1 MPKLAAL
8 LPVLILALASDLYG
22 QSYRRFELSSQTTTL
37 RITGETPSCGGC
49 PVAKWMIGP
58 EFTFNLNQHFALDGA
73 LAWSPSS
80 TRSGSDT
87 YGGRL
92 HEVLIGPKASIR
104 GRRFTFF
111 TKARPGFV
119 SWSHAL
125 TDVQFINF
133 PPTSLGDIKLTYARR
148 NFFAFAM
155 TGGIEYA
162 LSPHLTLTAELG
174 DTLVRPTSPSGYVWP
189 MTHNLQTTMGAS
201 YRFGKES
208 VEPAPSNPTHKFFD
222 RFNIA
227 LITVSLLSQ
236 TADAVTTQRRL
247 KSCWRNHPGEMS
259 WVCSDLEGN
268 PIARPFV
275 NQGWPGQVSLAI
287 IVNSAQTMVMYAIHR
302 MGYHRVERVVPLPL
316 TIEGGIQAYKSLQR
330 Y

>member
-1 MPKLAAL
+1 M
-8 LPVLILALASDLYG
+8 PVLLLVLVVTLALASDLFG
-22 QSYRRFELSSQTTTL
+22 QSHRRFELSSQTSTL
-37 RITGETPSCGGC
+37 RIEGSTPSCGGC
-49 PVAKWMIGP
+49 PATKWMIGP
-58 EFTFNLNQHFALDGA
+58 EFTFNLNQHFALDAA
-73 LAWSPSS
+73 LGWSPFS
-80 TRSGSDT
+80 TRYPSDT

-92 HEVLIGPKASIR
+92 HEVLIGPRASIR

-125 TDVQFINF
+125 TDFQFVNF
-133 PPTSLGDIKLTYARR
+133 PPTSLADIKRTYARR
-148 NFFAFAM
+148 NFFAFAI
-155 TGGIEYA
+155 TGGIEYS
-162 LSPHLTLTAELG
+162 LNPHFTLTAELG
-174 DTLVRPTSPSGYVWP
+174 DTWVWLTSTSGYARP
-189 MTHNLQTTMGAS
+189 MTHNLQTSMGAS

-208 VEPAPSNPTHKFFD
+208 VFELARSNPTHKFFD

-227 LITVSLLSQ
+227 LMTASLLSQ

-247 KSCWRNHPGEMS
+247 KNCWRNHPGEMS
-259 WVCSDLEGN
+259 WACSDLEGN

-275 NQGWPGQVSLAI
+275 NEGWAGQVGLAV

-302 MGYHRVERVVPLPL
+302 MGHHRVERLVPLPL